1 MTAMAKILV
10 SPLSWGLGHAT
21 RDIPI
26 INDLI
31 ARGHTVGVA
40 ATGIAL
46 ELLSREFPDLDFY
59 DVEDYPS
66 PYTSDGF
73 SVPRVVA
80 LLPLMMDHIGREHR
94 IITRIVK
101 RGGYHLV
108 ISDNRFG
115 AFSKDV
121 PCLFI
126 SHQIRFSAPGNI
138 ESVERM
144 MEVFNGRYHRHFE
157 RVIVPDNPPGPR
169 SLAGKLGL
177 ARRPLTKRRAYYMG
191 ILTDVRKQNV
201 PRDIDYLVSISGPKV
216 TKDALRQAVMEQI
229 GGLSGKK
236 IILLA
241 DPGADFEEKLDND
254 TLIKSH
260 AARTEMADLMNR
272 AKFVITRSG
281 YTTVME
287 LAELGKKEILFVPT
301 PGQTEQEYLSAY
313 YEDMGWIHS
322 ASQHNLDLIADVAH
336 ARKMKGFP
344 PMNVSDDN
352 IRMLY
357 DRVIEAYLPHPENH
371 YGLGTPSGK
380 SPEVGDRSLYPLLP
394 RR

>member
-1 MTAMAKILV
+1 MAKILI

-31 ARGHTVGVA
+31 SRGHTVGVA

-46 ELLSREFPDLDFY
+46 EFLSLEFPDLEFY
-59 DVEDYPS
+59 DVPDYPS

-80 LLPLMMDHIGREHR
+80 LLPLMVEHIAHEHR
-94 IITRIVK
+94 IIARIVK
-101 RGGYHLV
+101 RERYDLV

-115 AFSKDV
+115 AFGKDV

-126 SHQIRFSAPGNI
+126 SHQIRFSTPGNI
-138 ESVERM
+138 ESAERM

-157 RVIVPDNPPGPR
+157 RIIVPDNPPGPL

-177 ARRPLTKRRAYYMG
+177 ARRPLTKRRAYYVG
-191 ILTDVRKQNV
+191 ILTDIRKKDV
-201 PRDIDYLVSISGPKV
+201 PKNIDYLVSISGPKV
-216 TKDALRQAVMEQI
+216 TKDALKQVILGQI

-236 IILLA
+236 IVLLG
-241 DPGADFEEKLDND
+241 DPGTDLEEKLDGD

-260 AARTEMADLMNR
+260 ATRHEMADLMNR

-287 LAELGKKEILFVPT
+287 LAELGKKDILFVPT

-313 YEDMGWIHS
+313 YEQMGWVHS
-322 ASQHNLDLIADVAH
+322 ASQKELDLIADVAR
-336 ARKMKGFP
+336 ARTMKGFP
-344 PMNVSDDN
+344 PVSGSSENVG
-352 IRMLY
+352 RLY
-357 DRVIEAYLPHPENH
+357 DQVIGGYLPHPKH
-371 YGLGTPSGK
+371 
-380 SPEVGDRSLYPLLP
+380 
-394 RR
+394 